1 MSHYPEDRTEQTKSI
16 ELTHP
21 NVNISD
27 HILKRISELGHPYS
41 RKILEQAGAIQAA
54 TDLWPVLGIPMETGD
69 FHCAKYDNYN
79 DEPPYNFRFISA
91 KLAENKKGRPR
102 KTKLG
107 LIGVN
112 KKTLDGPVIW
122 LTEGFW
128 DYLTLLE
135 AGLPVWAVP
144 GARNLLPAWMSKFK
158 DKDVVICFD
167 NDNEGDRWAMEHAK
181 KLSLVAK
188 SVTVIHLP
196 NAIKGKTTKDVSD
209 IRREFKEDPK
219 KLRDY
224 LTKIYEKT
232 APFDFPIIDKI
243 RELILGKGS
252 SIVKAEIITDM
263 IIEDLAKQSGLPL
276 PFNDGQ
282 ELALIIKGKDILAD
296 RAIDTM
302 LSNKYNFLPTLDVWK
317 SVRGLLYNNALRA
330 HGSVNIHTYST
341 YANERLHFG
350 LKGEGILSVSSKGQS
365 YGLQGDEG
373 IFIKSPNKIA
383 FDSCPSE
390 KDATVTSLDDL
401 LNVLKFD
408 EDILS
413 QAEQVHLIKVWF
425 YNTFFNFDT
434 MQPILCAIG
443 ESGSGKSQLFKFLKG
458 ILFGFGHKRNYM
470 LNVIPEDDHERSLL
484 LKGKKYLFFDEVNE
498 NSPKIKKF
506 LRTMATG
513 IEETFRPKYE
523 RHNIEFI
530 PDAWLAIN
538 GLNLVSS
545 REYDIAKR
553 LCLVKL
559 EPLSTQALTERFG
572 PEYIMYQKLNAARP
586 LIWKNMLLEIQTVL
600 GSMKKHSKQFIK
612 LDTPCR
618 FMGLANFAWQA
629 WPDKETRA
637 ITHSLFSKMEGLQS
651 HHSADMDPMMD
662 IISEWVET
670 EAINYSNPE
679 EEGQTKCIQTKTM
692 FRELQPLA
700 KEHGVKYFPKS
711 EKALG
716 QWFGKR
722 EVVLWDAVGY
732 ERIKNLSTK
741 NNEHQFKIPEKG
753 KGGMF

>member
-1 MSHYPEDRTEQTKSI
+1 MAYPEDKTEQTKSI
-16 ELTHP
+16 ILT
-21 NVNISD
+21 NVTPNISA
-27 HILKRISELGHPYS
+27 HVIKKIKELDHPYS
-41 RKILEQAGAIQAA
+41 RSILQKAGAVQAV
-54 TDLWPVLGIPMETGD
+54 TELWPVLCLPMEGGD
-69 FHCAKYDNYN
+69 FHCVKYENYH
-79 DEPPYNFRFISA
+79 DEPPYDFRFVSC
-91 KLAENKKGRPR
+91 KMEDDKKKKGRPK
-102 KTKLG
+102 KTRLG

-112 KKTLDGPVIW
+112 KKTSDGPMIW
-122 LTEGFW
+122 ITEGFW

-135 AGLPVWAVP
+135 AGYPVWAVP
-144 GARNLLPAWMSKFK
+144 GARNLLPDWVKHFK
-158 DKDVVICFD
+158 NKDIIICFD
-167 NDNEGDRWAMEHAK
+167 NDSEGEKWAQEHAK
-181 KLSLVAK
+181 KLGLVAK
-188 SVTVIHLP
+188 SVKILDLP
-196 NAIKGKTTKDVSD
+196 SSFNGTSSKDISD
-209 IRREFKEDPK
+209 LRREFGGDK
-219 KLRDY
+219 KSLQDY
-224 LTKIYEKT
+224 LKELVDRT
-232 APFDFPIIDKI
+232 APFDFPVIDKI
-243 RELILGKGS
+243 KEIILNKGT
-252 SIVKAEIITDM
+252 SIVKAEIITQM
-263 IIEDLAKQSGLPL
+263 IIDDLQKSSGHVL

-282 ELALIIKGKDILAD
+282 ELAIIMKGKDILAD

-302 LSNKYNFLPTLDVWK
+302 LCNKYNFLPTLDVWK
-317 SVRGLLYNNALRA
+317 SVRGLLYNHALRD

-341 YANERLHFG
+341 FENGELHFG
-350 LKGEGILSVSSKGQS
+350 LKGKGILSLSPKG
-365 YGLQGDEG
+365 YTYDLQGKNG
-373 IFIKSPNKIA
+373 IFIKSPNRIDLNA
-383 FDSCPSE
+383 CPE
-390 KDATVTSLDDL
+390 NPTVSSIEDL

-413 QAEQVHLIKVWF
+413 QEEQVHLIKVWF

-470 LNVIPEDDHERSLL
+470 LNIIPEDDHERSLL

-559 EPLSTQALTERFG
+559 EPLSTQALTAKFG
-572 PEYIMYQKLNAARP
+572 PEYIMYQKLNDARP
-586 LIWKNMLLEIQTVL
+586 AIWKSMLKEIKKVL
-600 GSMKKHSKQFIK
+600 GQMEKHKGEYIH
-612 LDTPCR
+612 LDSPCR

-629 WPDKETRA
+629 WPDRKTRK

-662 IISEWVET
+662 IIEEWVET
-670 EAINYSNPE
+670 EAINHANPE
-679 EEGQTKCIQTKTM
+679 EESMTLSIKTKTM

-700 KEHGVKYFPKS
+700 REHGVKYFPKS
-711 EKALG
+711 ERALG
-716 QWFGKR
+716 QWFSKR
-722 EVVLWDAVGY
+722 EVVLYDAVGY
-732 ERIKNLSTK
+732 ERIKNLGTK
-741 NNEHQFKIPEKG
+741 NFEHRFKVPEKEG
-753 KGGMF
+753 F